1 MSSDSHDLTAGYEAY
16 ERKEEERRD
25 LASDYLQ
32 TTLGSTLTEVL
43 VDCAN
48 TRPDDPVAFL
58 ADALEKKASAKTK
71 GGSAKNDDR
80 QARNKDSTGMS
91 GKAEEEKNKE
101 QRSREH

>member
-1 MSSDSHDLTAGYEAY
+1 MLKIEPKTMLKTEPQRYEAY

-25 LASDYLQ
+25 LASDYLQVEFLNGVCEYFYYQ

-58 ADALEKKASAKTK
+58 ADALEK
-71 GGSAKNDDR
+71 
-80 QARNKDSTGMS
+80 
-91 GKAEEEKNKE
+91 
-101 QRSREH
+101 

>member
-1 MSSDSHDLTAGYEAY
+1 MPEQILKRIKEFSRYEAY

-25 LASDYLQ
+25 LASDYLQVTFSCSMCLWIFVADICMQTFKCKQIFFMQ

-58 ADALEKKASAKTK
+58 ADALEK
-71 GGSAKNDDR
+71 
-80 QARNKDSTGMS
+80 
-91 GKAEEEKNKE
+91 
-101 QRSREH
+101 